1 MAIHPV
7 PPLNRSEFAEPAWEI
22 ARLFPAQGLWSEVD
36 YLGLKTNRLVEF
48 SQGRVEVLAMPT
60 DDHQTIVAYLFT
72 ILSAAAQAL
81 GGKTLFAPL
90 RLRLK
95 SGKFREPDL
104 VMLFKADDE
113 RRHNEYWDGADL
125 VMEVVSPDDPDR
137 DWIVKRQEYAQA
149 GIGEYWIIDPR
160 NETVT
165 VLQLQQ
171 GVYLEHGRFER
182 GAQAA
187 SSVLPALQL
196 DVNAV
201 FDAP

>member
-1 MAIHPV
+1 MAIRPV
-7 PPLNRSEFAEPAWEI
+7 SPLNRSEFAEPAWEI

-72 ILSAAAQAL
+72 ILAAVAQAL
-81 GGKTLFAPL
+81 GGKALFAPL

-125 VMEVVSPDDPDR
+125 VMEVISPDDPDR

-149 GIGEYWIIDPR
+149 GISEYWIVDPR

-165 VLQLQQ
+165 VLHLQQ
-171 GVYLEHGRFER
+171 GAYVEHGHFER
-182 GAQAA
+182 GAQAV
-187 SSVLPALQL
+187 SSVLPNLQL

>member
-1 MAIHPV
+1 
-7 PPLNRSEFAEPAWEI
+7 
-22 ARLFPAQGLWSEVD
+22 
-36 YLGLKTNRLVEF
+36 
-48 SQGRVEVLAMPT
+48 MPT
-60 DDHQTIVAYLFT
+60 DDHKTIVAFLFT
-72 ILSAAAQAL
+72 ILAAVAQAMN
-81 GGKTLFAPL
+81 GKALFAPL

-149 GIGEYWIIDPR
+149 GIVEYWIIDPR
-160 NETVT
+160 NERVT
-165 VLQLQQ
+165 VLRLEQ
-171 GVYLEHGRFER
+171 GAYVEHGHFER

-187 SSVLPALQL
+187 SSVLPDLR
-196 DVNAV
+196 VNVDAV
-201 FDAP
+201 FDAQ